1 MLAHSPPLPLV
12 IEFFHTGWDIS
23 AEEEE
28 RIILAL
34 QQRDRVYRVRIWM
47 PVPNLQKVILAM
59 DEEYPA
65 LDYLILGPS
74 TQDYSTALILP
85 ETLQAPHLRHLLLM
99 GFALPM
105 GSRLLTAAVGLVIL
119 ILVAPH
125 PSAYF
130 QPNILLQWL
139 SFMSQLETLV
149 IYFSFPVPDR
159 DVERQLMH
167 SSIPAHITL
176 PNLLIF
182 VFQGD
187 NAYMEALVHRIS
199 TPCLKSLSIELFNQ
213 PTFSVPPFLP
223 FISTIE
229 NRRFTFAKF
238 WFFGEKV
245 CVAFY
250 PYGEAKMTTLHIDI
264 GCWHLDWQVS
274 SMAQILNPLSQLC
287 STVQCV
293 SIEHETHSW
302 SSEEHNEV
310 DRAEWRKL
318 LRPFNNVRLLYVYD
332 GLVKELSRSLR
343 LEAGDFPLDL
353 LPELEELKYPG
364 SSDTGDAFTS
374 FVDARKNSGRPVTLV
389 SDQVL

>member
-34 QQRDRVYRVRIWM
+34 KQRDRVYRVRIWM

-65 LDYLILGPS
+65 LDCLIMGPS
-74 TQDYSTALILP
+74 TQDYSTALIFP

-149 IYFSFPVPDR
+149 IDFSFPVLDR

-167 SSIPAHITL
+167 SPIPAHITL

-223 FISTIE
+223 FINTIE

-250 PYGEAKMTTLHIDI
+250 PYGEAEMTTLHIDI

-332 GLVKELSRSLR
+332 GLVKDLSRSLR

>member
-34 QQRDRVYRVRIWM
+34 KQRDRVYRVRIWM
-47 PVPNLQKVILAM
+47 PVPNLQRVILAM

-65 LDYLILGPS
+65 LDCLIMGPS

-139 SFMSQLETLV
+139 SFMLQLETLV

-167 SSIPAHITL
+167 SPIPTHITL
-176 PNLLIF
+176 PNLLMF

-213 PTFSVPPFLP
+213 PTFSVPPFLL
-223 FISTIE
+223 FINTIE
-229 NRRFTFAKF
+229 NRRFTSAKF
-238 WFFGEKV
+238 WFFRERV
-245 CVAFY
+245 SVAFY
-250 PYGEAKMTTLHIDI
+250 PYGEAEMTTLQIDI